1 MEVTGDVIREIP
13 GLYQVIRFMPLRRT
27 EGVSFDMLSI
37 RGIARID
44 AIDRVMHGPGAF
56 SPGSV
61 GEVERPW
68 YMHTHQDDH
77 LIVLHGTRDVEIYT
91 PKHGKIE
98 RFVAEPD
105 RIEMNG
111 ELLHD
116 GPAVLVWPR
125 GVFHRVVSRA
135 LGSAS
140 LNLATHHEGFD
151 LNTNFNVYGL
161 DTGTGRFECIR
172 AGRLDQGDWS

>member
-1 MEVTGDVIREIP
+1 MEATGDIIHEIP
-13 GLYQVIRFMPLRRT
+13 GLYQVIRFIALRRT
-27 EGVSFDMLSI
+27 ENVSFDFFPLRAI
-37 RGIARID
+37 PRID
-44 AIDRVMHGPGAF
+44 AIDRVMHGAGAF

-61 GEVERPW
+61 GELERPW

-77 LIVLHGTRDVEIYT
+77 LIVLNGTREVEIYT
-91 PKHGKIE
+91 PAHGKIE
-98 RFVAEPD
+98 RFTAEPD

-116 GPAVLVWPR
+116 GPAALVWPC
-125 GVFHRVVSRA
+125 GVFHRVVSGK

-151 LNTNFNVYGL
+151 INTNFNVYDL
-161 DTGTGRFECIR
+161 NTETGRFECVR
-172 AGRLDQGDWS
+172 AGHFDQGGSA

>member
-1 MEVTGDVIREIP
+1 MATTGDVIHEVP
-13 GLYQVIRFMPLRRT
+13 GLYQVIRFAPFRRT
-27 EGVSFDMLSI
+27 EAVSFDVFPVQAI
-37 RGIARID
+37 PRID

-61 GEVERPW
+61 GDVERPW
-68 YMHTHQDDH
+68 YMHPHQDDH

-91 PKHGKIE
+91 PVHGNSE

-111 ELLHD
+111 ELLCD
-116 GPAVLVWPR
+116 GPATLVWPR
-125 GVFHRVVSRA
+125 GVFHRVMSGPM
-135 LGSAS
+135 GSAS

-151 LNTNFNVYGL
+151 IRTNFSIYDV
-161 DTGTGRFECIR
+161 DTGTGRFRCVRE
-172 AGRLDQGDWS
+172 GHLDQDALP